1 MKLLKKAIVFT
12 ALCISVVFAD
22 MRETVTKIGEEGFK
36 GYFGTPVVTII
47 GTGMNSGWHI
57 SSKPYSFLGM
67 PFGVSIGT
75 INIPIM
81 TLDNSLQVF
90 EWKGSLPLQALIGD
104 QVPAFLAGSLPE
116 SIDVILKDVPTFL
129 GSDEKPVYTYREL
142 LADNPESEGNK
153 LLDSLINASPD
164 LNIDDSVT
172 IPIQGIGNTLE
183 DFLLIPAF
191 PVLGNQIN
199 VGISSIPI
207 IENATLGFRM
217 LPSYD
222 QDEVEFSYWGFSL
235 LHDYSYLLPVPEDL
249 HLGGQFAY
257 TNMGLTAPK
266 VDLDIDSWILM
277 ATASYDLSLFI
288 GMGVYGGLGIEG
300 TNMGVVIDPVE
311 IKDSQGKIIDETD
324 KITLEI
330 PGDNLFR
337 MQMGAR
343 VSLPPFDFYYDYNL
357 GSNTIHNLGVTLI
370 GLNGL

>member
-1 MKLLKKAIVFT
+1 MKLLKKAIVYT
-12 ALCISVVFAD
+12 ALCSSVVFAD

-81 TLDNSLQVF
+81 KLDNSLQVF
-90 EWKGSLPLQALIGD
+90 DWRGSLPLQALIGD
-104 QVPAFLAGSLPE
+104 QVPAILADSLPT

-129 GSDEKPVYTYREL
+129 GSDEQPVYTYQDL
-142 LADNPESEGNK
+142 IDSNPESEGNK
-153 LLDSLINASPD
+153 LLEVLINGNPD
-164 LNIDDSVT
+164 VNLDDSVT

-183 DFLLIPAF
+183 DFPFVPAF
-191 PVLGNQIN
+191 PVVGNQIN

-217 LPSYD
+217 LPSFD
-222 QDEVEFSYWGFSL
+222 QDGVEFSYWGFSL
-235 LHDYSYLLPVPEDL
+235 LHDYSYLLPVPDNL

-257 TNMGLTAPK
+257 TNMGLTVPK

-277 ATASYDLSLFI
+277 ATASYDLSFFI
-288 GMGVYGGLGIEG
+288 GAGVYGGLGIEG

-311 IKDSQGKIIDETD
+311 IKDSQGNAIATTDE
-324 KITLEI
+324 ITLEI

-343 VSLPPFDFYYDYNL
+343 VSLPPFDIYYDYNL
-357 GSNTIHNLGVTLI
+357 GSNTIHNFGLTLI

>member
-164 LNIDDSVT
+164 INIDDSVT

>member
-1 MKLLKKAIVFT
+1 MKLLKKAIVYT
-12 ALCISVVFAD
+12 ALCSSVVFAD

-81 TLDNSLQVF
+81 KLDNSLQVF
-90 EWKGSLPLQALIGD
+90 DWRGSLPLQALIGD
-104 QVPAFLAGSLPE
+104 QVPAILADSLPT

-129 GSDEKPVYTYREL
+129 GSDEQPVYTYREL
-142 LADNPESEGNK
+142 LASNPESEGNK
-153 LLDSLINASPD
+153 LLEVLINGNSD
-164 LNIDDSVT
+164 VNLDDSVT

-183 DFLLIPAF
+183 DFPFIPAF

-199 VGISSIPI
+199 VGISSIPV

-217 LPSYD
+217 LPSFD
-222 QDEVEFSYWGFSL
+222 QDGVEFSYWGFSL
-235 LHDYSYLLPVPEDL
+235 LHDYSYLLPVPENL

-257 TNMGLTAPK
+257 TNMGLTVPK

-277 ATASYDLSLFI
+277 ATASYDLSFFI
-288 GMGVYGGLGIEG
+288 GAGVYGGLGIEG

-311 IKDSQGKIIDETD
+311 IKDSQGKIIAETD

-330 PGDNLFR
+330 LGDNLFR

-343 VSLPPFDFYYDYNL
+343 VSLPPFDIYYDYNL
-357 GSNTIHNLGVTLI
+357 GSNTIHNFGLTLI

>member
-12 ALCISVVFAD
+12 ALCSSVVFAD

-81 TLDNSLQVF
+81 KLDNSLQVF
-90 EWKGSLPLQALIGD
+90 DWRGSLPLQALIGD
-104 QVPAFLAGSLPE
+104 QFSGELAAQLPT
-116 SIDVILKDVPTFL
+116 SIDVILEDVPTFL
-129 GSDEKPVYTYREL
+129 GSDEKPVYTYQDL
-142 LADNPESEGNK
+142 IDSNPESEGNK
-153 LLDSLINASPD
+153 LLEVLINGNPD
-164 LNIDDSVT
+164 VNLNDSVT
-172 IPIQGIGNTLE
+172 IPIQGIGNSLE
-183 DFLLIPAF
+183 DFPFIPSF

-217 LPSYD
+217 LPSFD
-222 QDEVEFSYWGFSL
+222 QGGVEFSYWGFSL
-235 LHDYSYLLPVPEDL
+235 LHDYSYLLAVPDNV

-257 TNMGLTAPK
+257 TNMGLTLPK

-277 ATASYDLSLFI
+277 ATASYDLSFFI
-288 GMGVYGGLGIEG
+288 GAGVYGGLGIEG

-311 IKDSQGKIIDETD
+311 IKDSEGKTIFTTGDV
-324 KITLEI
+324 TLEI
-330 PGDNLFR
+330 PGNNLFR

-357 GSNTIHNLGVTLI
+357 GSNTIHNFGVTLI

>member
-1 MKLLKKAIVFT
+1 MKLLKKAIVYT
-12 ALCISVVFAD
+12 ALCSGVVFAD

-81 TLDNSLQVF
+81 KLDNSLQVF
-90 EWKGSLPLQALIGD
+90 DWRGSLPLQALIGD
-104 QVPAFLAGSLPE
+104 QVPAILADSLPT

-129 GSDEKPVYTYREL
+129 GSDEQPVYTYQDL
-142 LADNPESEGNK
+142 IDSNPESEGNK
-153 LLDSLINASPD
+153 LLEVLINGNPD
-164 LNIDDSVT
+164 VNLDDSVT

-183 DFLLIPAF
+183 DFPFVPAF
-191 PVLGNQIN
+191 PVVGNQIN

-217 LPSYD
+217 FPSFD
-222 QDEVEFSYWGFSL
+222 QDGVEFSYWGFSL
-235 LHDYSYLLPVPEDL
+235 LHDYSYLLPVPDNL

-257 TNMGLTAPK
+257 TNMGLTVSK

-277 ATASYDLSLFI
+277 ATASYDLSFFI
-288 GMGVYGGLGIEG
+288 GAGVYGGLGIEG

-311 IKDSQGKIIDETD
+311 IKDSQGNAIATTDE
-324 KITLEI
+324 ITLEI

-343 VSLPPFDFYYDYNL
+343 VSLPPFDIYYDYNL
-357 GSNTIHNLGVTLI
+357 GSNTIHNFGLTLI

>member
-1 MKLLKKAIVFT
+1 MKLLKKAIVYT
-12 ALCISVVFAD
+12 ALCSSVVFAD

-81 TLDNSLQVF
+81 KLDNSLQVF
-90 EWKGSLPLQALIGD
+90 DWRGSLPLQALIGD
-104 QVPAFLAGSLPE
+104 QVPAILADSLPT

-129 GSDEKPVYTYREL
+129 GSDEQPVYTYQDL
-142 LADNPESEGNK
+142 IDSNPESEGNK
-153 LLDSLINASPD
+153 LLEVLINGNPD
-164 LNIDDSVT
+164 VNLDDSVT

-183 DFLLIPAF
+183 DFPFVPAF
-191 PVLGNQIN
+191 PVVGNQIN

-217 LPSYD
+217 FPSFD
-222 QDEVEFSYWGFSL
+222 QDGVEFSYWGFSL
-235 LHDYSYLLPVPEDL
+235 LHDYSYLLPVPDNL

-257 TNMGLTAPK
+257 TNMGLTVPK

-277 ATASYDLSLFI
+277 ATASYDLSFFI
-288 GMGVYGGLGIEG
+288 GAGVYGGLGIEG

-311 IKDSQGKIIDETD
+311 IKDSQGNAIATTDE
-324 KITLEI
+324 ITLEI

-343 VSLPPFDFYYDYNL
+343 VSLPPFDIYYDYNL
-357 GSNTIHNLGVTLI
+357 GSNTIHNFGLTLI